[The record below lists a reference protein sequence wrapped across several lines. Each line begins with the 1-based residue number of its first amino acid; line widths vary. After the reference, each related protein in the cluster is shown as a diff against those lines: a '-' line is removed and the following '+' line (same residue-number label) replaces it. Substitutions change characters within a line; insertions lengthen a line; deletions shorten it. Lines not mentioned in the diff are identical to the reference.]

1 MTRIKI
7 CCIATVE
14 EAELAI
20 KLGADALGLVSEMPS
35 GPGVISDKMIKKI
48 SNAFS
53 NRVDTF
59 LLTSKRTVKEIV
71 EQHRKIGTTTIQ
83 IVDSL
88 IDGTHD
94 DLRKELPGIK
104 IVQVIHVGGEDSID
118 EAIENAKTTDALLL
132 DSGNQKLPVKELGGT
147 GRTHNWGIS
156 RKIVESVNVPVYL
169 AGGLNPNNIEDAI
182 KTVQPFGVDICSG
195 VRTNGKLDEVKL
207 NEYIRKIKSL

>member
-14 EAELAI
+14 EAKLAI

-48 SNAFS
+48 SNSFS

-59 LLTSKRTVKEIV
+59 LLTSKRTAKEIV

-118 EAIENAKTTDALLL
+118 EAIENAKTVDALLL
-132 DSGNQKLPVKELGGT
+132 DSGNQKLPIKELGGT
-147 GRTHNWGIS
+147 GRTHDWEIS
-156 RKIVESVNVPVYL
+156 RKIVESVNIPVYL